1 MFEKCIYFNSN
12 AFVRRLNRI
21 WDDAYKETGLSA
33 PHAYLLRLVCHEPDI
48 SQKEAGRQLQLEKST
63 ITRFVSALEEQGLL
77 VRLSG
82 ETAREVRLRPS
93 AAGKRLGQQLDEIGA
108 DLYKKLRKQLGAS
121 QFEEMVQLMRA
132 GTGTTN

>member
-1 MFEKCIYFNSN
+1 MFDKCIYFNSN
-12 AFVRRLNRI
+12 AFVRQLNRI
-21 WDDAYKETGLSA
+21 WDDAYKATGLSA

-82 ETAREVRLRPS
+82 ANGREVRLKPS
-93 AAGKRLGQQLDEIGA
+93 ATGKRLGKQLDEIGA
-108 DLYKKLRKQLGAS
+108 GLYKQMRKQLGAN
-121 QFEEMVQLMRA
+121 QFEEMLKLMRM
-132 GTGTTN
+132 GMGVSG